1 MSVAAACVRGVC
13 VCLLPRHDNHDRPY
27 VLRHGSLAAVS
38 ALLLAVKVLTIGLIG
53 LTPAQADLST
63 ITVNRILQ
71 LTNEERVEE
80 GLSPLKT
87 NSKLMQAATLKGQD
101 MLEHDYFAH
110 ISPTGVTP
118 WFWMAKTGYGY
129 KVAGE
134 NLAIDFIEAEDVVAA
149 WMASPSHRENMLRSD
164 YTETGVAVVTGE
176 FDGGQSTI
184 VVHMFGL
191 PAGSQVAAQTTPATP
206 TPTPAPAKATVASTP
221 TPATSPTPTAT
232 PLPAPVET
240 EPPRDT
246 TPPRVPRISTPDG
259 GTSVQEHVQFFVEG
273 EAGSTV
279 HLVVDD
285 APVAHIPLSAQG
297 KAIYSLDV
305 SEFREG
311 EFTVRG
317 YASDDARNDSALSE
331 PLTLIKDTQAPGVAR
346 EEVSFFV
353 SPLTEA
359 ADIVMQVPNQEGI
372 RVRLAQG
379 LDVYHGVAGSFVRV
393 PAITEPLTV
402 AVADEAGNT
411 KILPE
416 FSVFPQF
423 NTIPSQHVSAS
434 PAKFASLGRQ
444 LTATVLVVIMI
455 SLILAVVIRIRI
467 QHPDLITHA
476 SFVILLAGLLLVL

>member
-1 MSVAAACVRGVC
+1 M
-13 VCLLPRHDNHDRPY
+13 LPRHDNHDRPY

-71 LTNEERVEE
+71 LTNEERVQE

-87 NSKLMQAATLKGQD
+87 TSRLMQAATLKGQD
-101 MLEHDYFAH
+101 MLEQDYFAH

-118 WFWMAKTGYGY
+118 WFWMAKTGYVY

-149 WMASPSHRENMLRSD
+149 WIASPSHRQNMLRSD

-184 VVHMFGL
+184 VVHMFSL
-191 PAGSQVAAQTTPATP
+191 PAGSPPAGGVAAQTTSATP
-206 TPTPAPAKATVASTP
+206 TPTPAPAKATAVSTP
-221 TPATSPTPTAT
+221 TPTPAASPTPSAT

-259 GTSVQEHVQFFVEG
+259 STSVQEHVQFFIEG

-359 ADIVMQVPNQEGI
+359 ADIVLQVPNQAGI
-372 RVRLAQG
+372 NVRLAQG
-379 LDVYHGVAGSFVRV
+379 LDVYQGVAGSFVRV
-393 PAITEPLTV
+393 PSITEPLTV

-423 NTIPSQHVSAS
+423 NTIPSQHVSSS

-444 LTATVLVVIMI
+444 LTATVLVVIMML
-455 SLILAVVIRIRI
+455 LILAVVIRIRI

-476 SFVILLAGLLLVL
+476 SFVILLAGVLLVL